1 MLAER
6 DILFAPDFVINAGGI
21 ISGLEAASRMPGRKP
36 VELAP
41 LEVRLAAIHDR
52 LAAIFRRSRSVGLTP
67 EVAAEQMAKEII
79 GR

>member
-41 LEVRLAAIHDR
+41 LDTRLAAIRDR
-52 LAAIFRRSRSVGLTP
+52 LAKIFCRSRAEGRPP
-67 EVAAEQMAKEII
+67 EVAAEQMAREII